1 MGLAV
6 GDHEVL
12 RGRRRGEP
20 GAGPPVQGVQPAAYR
35 PGGPGQEFPGR
46 LGERAAGPGPA
57 QLAQGQL
64 QVIGPGQLHLAPL
77 QPDRRRVHAVQRG
90 QHRDQLVEV
99 GRGQGLVPLAGGP
112 VQEREH
118 RDRMR
123 VAERPQG
130 LAVQRRNRG
139 RHEPESD
146 LAAQGHGGVQRRAQP
161 REHGRPGPAQP
172 ALVVQVVD
180 RDEPLLPRAARHHP
194 VVAPAADGCVPQRL
208 GGQAPAVGQGVH
220 QVSFGNSRG
229 PVPHEGSRYGGRPA
243 TSQPNYG
250 WPVPK
255 AALWAARSSLG
266 PTRARCRPPGS
277 RRPPRRC
284 PGR

>member
-1 MGLAV
+1 MRFAV
-6 GDHEVL
+6 RDHEVL
-12 RGRRRGEP
+12 RGEP

-35 PGGPGQEFPGR
+35 PGGSGQELPGR
-46 LGERAAGPGPA
+46 FGERAAGPGPA
-57 QLAQGQL
+57 QLAQGQF

-77 QPDRRRVHAVQRG
+77 QPDRRRVHAVQGG
-90 QHRDQLVEV
+90 QHRHQLVEV
-99 GRGQGLVPLAGGP
+99 GRGQGLVPLASGS

-123 VAERPQG
+123 VTERPHG
-130 LAVQRRNRG
+130 PAVQRRNRG
-139 RHEPESD
+139 RHEPQAG
-146 LAAQGHGGVQRRAQP
+146 LAAQGDGGVQRRAQP

-180 RDEPLLPRAARHHP
+180 RDEPLLPRVARHDP
-194 VVAPAADGCVPQRL
+194 VVAPAADRCVPQRL

-229 PVPHEGSRYGGRPA
+229 AVPHEGSRYGGRPA

-255 AALWAARSSLG
+255 AGLWAARSSRG
-266 PTRARCRPPGS
+266 PRRARYRPPGS
-277 RRPPRRC
+277 HRPPRPC